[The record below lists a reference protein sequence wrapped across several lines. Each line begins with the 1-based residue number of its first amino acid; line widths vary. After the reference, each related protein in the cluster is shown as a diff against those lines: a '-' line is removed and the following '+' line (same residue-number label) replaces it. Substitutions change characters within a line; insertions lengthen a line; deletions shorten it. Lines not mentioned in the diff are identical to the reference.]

1 MPKPPGGYL
10 DMRSQ
15 DGGLFNILRCFFS
28 HDALIVGL
36 QLGGCLS
43 RKIIVV
49 IFSDNSLRI
58 HAECFAKRLV
68 HIYPLRIFDKRLA
81 FDRIHQGLKQ
91 IVWVFQCFGG
101 CMMSIFFMLAS
112 PARFSQFVGPAIRP
126 VSLFLQAFSR
136 VFFSCSREASA
147 ISKVFTHWA
156 NCS

>member
-1 MPKPPGGYL
+1 
-10 DMRSQ
+10 MRSQ

-36 QLGGCLS
+36 QLGGCLR

-58 HAECFAKRLV
+58 HAECFA
-68 HIYPLRIFDKRLA
+68 KRLA